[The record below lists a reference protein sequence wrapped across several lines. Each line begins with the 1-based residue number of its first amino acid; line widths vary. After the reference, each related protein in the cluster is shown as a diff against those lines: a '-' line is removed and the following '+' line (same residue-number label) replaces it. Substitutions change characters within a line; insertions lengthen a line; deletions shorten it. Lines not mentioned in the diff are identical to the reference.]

1 MVVDAREIEIP
12 LDSQVR
18 YVDTG
23 TIGKVID
30 MKTVDDVDWVKLDKT
45 DLWYRSKLVELLDE
59 KDIKESSW
67 GEAKEVNIE
76 DIKERALDFEDVN
89 IDANAGNGGG

>member
-30 MKTVDDVDWVKLDKT
+30 MKIVDDVDWVKLDKT

>member
-45 DLWYRSKLVELLDE
+45 DLWYRTKLVELLDE

>member
-23 TIGKVID
+23 TIGKVVD
-30 MKTVDDVDWVKLDKT
+30 VKTVDEIGWVKLDKT
-45 DLWYRSKLVELLDE
+45 ELWYRSKLVELLDE

-67 GEAKEVNIE
+67 GAAKEVDIE
-76 DIKERALDFEDVN
+76 DIKEKALDFEDIN

>member
-76 DIKERALDFEDVN
+76 DIKERALDYEDVN

>member
-1 MVVDAREIEIP
+1 MCNVV
-12 LDSQVR
+12 L
-18 YVDTG
+18 G
-23 TIGKVID
+23 
-30 MKTVDDVDWVKLDKT
+30 KTVDDVDWVKLDKT

>member
-76 DIKERALDFEDVN
+76 DIKERALDFEAVN

>member
-76 DIKERALDFEDVN
+76 DIKEGALDFEDVN

>member
-76 DIKERALDFEDVN
+76 DIKERASDFEDVN

>member
-45 DLWYRSKLVELLDE
+45 DVWYRSKLVELLDE